1 MATTSTPYAE
11 QAVHRSRPALIAG
24 LALIAAGV
32 VLLAGC
38 TGGSSTPTVQPSVII
53 PATQTRSVAQFS
65 RLDLA
70 GSNNVTV
77 TVGERQSVVVHADSK
92 LINDVTTRVVDGT
105 LTIADTG
112 SFTAPSPM
120 SVEVSVPSLAALEV
134 SGSGQISVSGIKAQ
148 WLTVTI
154 SGNGLLY
161 ATGSAAQL
169 DVTLNGEGAAQLNQ
183 LVADN
188 VSAFVTGSGL
198 IEVTATA
205 SLVAVIPGDGA
216 IIYGGN
222 PPQVTT
228 SVTGT
233 GTVTRV

>member
-1 MATTSTPYAE
+1 MATTSTPHAE
-11 QAVHRSRPALIAG
+11 QAVHRRRLALMAG
-24 LALIAAGV
+24 LALIATGV
-32 VLLAGC
+32 VMLSGC
-38 TGGSSTPTVQPSVII
+38 TGSGSSTSTVIQ
-53 PATQTRSVAQFS
+53 ATQTRSVAQFS

-77 TVGERQSVVVHADSK
+77 TVGGRQSVVVHADSK
-92 LINDVTTRVVDGT
+92 LINDVTTSVVDGT
-105 LTIADTG
+105 LTIANTS
-112 SFTAPSPM
+112 SFTATSPM
-120 SVEVSVPSLAALEV
+120 SVEVSVPSLAALEL

-161 ATGSAAQL
+161 AIGSTAQL
-169 DVTLNGEGAAQLNQ
+169 DITISGEGTAQLNQ

-188 VSAFVTGSGL
+188 VSALVTGSGL

-205 SLVAVIPGDGA
+205 SLLAVIPGDGA
-216 IIYGGN
+216 VIYGGN

-233 GTVTRV
+233 GTVTHV

>member
-1 MATTSTPYAE
+1 MATASTPHAE
-11 QAVHRSRPALIAG
+11 QAVHRSRLALIAG

-32 VLLAGC
+32 VLLPGC
-38 TGGSSTPTVQPSVII
+38 TAPSSTPTVQPSVII

-70 GSNNVTV
+70 GSNNVTL
-77 TVGERQSVVVHADSK
+77 TVGGRQSVVVHAYSK

-112 SFTAPSPM
+112 SFTATSPM
-120 SVEVSVPSLAALEV
+120 SVEVSVPSLAALEL

-161 ATGSAAQL
+161 AIGSTAQL
-169 DVTLNGEGAAQLNQ
+169 DVTLSGEGTAQLNQ

-188 VSAFVTGSGL
+188 VSALVTGSGL
-198 IEVTATA
+198 IEVTARA
-205 SLVAVIPGDGA
+205 SLIAVIPGDGA

>member
-1 MATTSTPYAE
+1 MATASTPHAE
-11 QAVHRSRPALIAG
+11 QAVHRSRLAFIAG
-24 LALIAAGV
+24 VALIAAGA
-32 VLLAGC
+32 VLLTGC
-38 TGGSSTPTVQPSVII
+38 TGSPTPTVQPSVII

-77 TVGERQSVVVHADSK
+77 TVGGRQSVVVRADSK

-112 SFTAPSPM
+112 SFTATSPM
-120 SVEVSVPSLAALEV
+120 SVEVSVPSLTALEL

-154 SGNGLLY
+154 TGNGLLY
-161 ATGSAAQL
+161 AIGSTAQL
-169 DVTLNGEGAAQLNQ
+169 DVTLSGEGTAQLNQ

-188 VSAFVTGSGL
+188 VSALVTGAGL
-198 IEVTATA
+198 IEVIARA

-222 PPQVTT
+222 PAQVTT

>member
-1 MATTSTPYAE
+1 MATTSTPHAE
-11 QAVHRSRPALIAG
+11 QAVHRSRPARIAG
-24 LALIAAGV
+24 LALIAAGA

-38 TGGSSTPTVQPSVII
+38 TGGPSTPTAQVSA

-65 RLDLA
+65 RINLA

-77 TVGERQSVVVHADSK
+77 TVGGPQSVVVVADSK

-105 LTIADTG
+105 LTIAATG
-112 SFTAPSPM
+112 SFTAQSPM

-134 SGSGQISVSGIKAQ
+134 SGSGQISASGIKAQ

-154 SGNGLLY
+154 SGNGVLY
-161 ATGSAAQL
+161 AIGSTAQL
-169 DVTLNGEGAAQLNQ
+169 DVTLSGEGTAQLNQ

-188 VSAFVTGSGL
+188 VSALVTGTGL

-205 SLVAVIPGDGA
+205 SLFAVVPGDGA

-222 PPQVTT
+222 PPKVTT

>member
-1 MATTSTPYAE
+1 MATASTPHAE
-11 QAVHRSRPALIAG
+11 QAVHRSRLALIAG
-24 LALIAAGV
+24 VALIAAGA
-32 VLLAGC
+32 VLLTGC
-38 TGGSSTPTVQPSVII
+38 TGSPTPAVQPSVII

-77 TVGERQSVVVHADSK
+77 TVGGRQSVVVRADSK

-112 SFTAPSPM
+112 SFTATSPM
-120 SVEVSVPSLAALEV
+120 SVEVSVPSLTALEL

-154 SGNGLLY
+154 TGNGLLY
-161 ATGSAAQL
+161 AIGSTAQL
-169 DVTLNGEGAAQLNQ
+169 DVTLSGEGTAQLNQ

-188 VSAFVTGSGL
+188 VSALVTGAGL
-198 IEVTATA
+198 IEVIARA

-222 PPQVTT
+222 PAQVTT

>member
-1 MATTSTPYAE
+1 M
-11 QAVHRSRPALIAG
+11 
-24 LALIAAGV
+24 
-32 VLLAGC
+32 
-38 TGGSSTPTVQPSVII
+38 
-53 PATQTRSVAQFS
+53 AQFS

-77 TVGERQSVVVHADSK
+77 TVGGRQSVVVHADSK

-105 LTIADTG
+105 LTIANTG
-112 SFTAPSPM
+112 SFTATSPM
-120 SVEVSVPSLAALEV
+120 SVEVSVPSLAALEL

-154 SGNGLLY
+154 SGNGLFY
-161 ATGSAAQL
+161 AIGSTAQL
-169 DVTLNGEGAAQLNQ
+169 DVTISGEGTAQLNQ

-188 VSAFVTGSGL
+188 VSALVTGSGL

>member
-1 MATTSTPYAE
+1 MATASTPHAE
-11 QAVHRSRPALIAG
+11 QAVHRSRLALIAG
-24 LALIAAGV
+24 VALIAAGA
-32 VLLAGC
+32 VLLTGC
-38 TGGSSTPTVQPSVII
+38 TGSPTPAVQPSVII
-53 PATQTRSVAQFS
+53 PATRTRSVAQFS

-77 TVGERQSVVVHADSK
+77 TVGGRQSVVVRADSK

-112 SFTAPSPM
+112 SFTATSPM
-120 SVEVSVPSLAALEV
+120 SVEVSVPSLTALEL

-154 SGNGLLY
+154 TGNGLLY
-161 ATGSAAQL
+161 AIGSTAQL
-169 DVTLNGEGAAQLNQ
+169 DVTLSGEGTAQLNQ

-188 VSAFVTGSGL
+188 VSALVTGAGL
-198 IEVTATA
+198 IEVIARA

-222 PPQVTT
+222 PAQVTT